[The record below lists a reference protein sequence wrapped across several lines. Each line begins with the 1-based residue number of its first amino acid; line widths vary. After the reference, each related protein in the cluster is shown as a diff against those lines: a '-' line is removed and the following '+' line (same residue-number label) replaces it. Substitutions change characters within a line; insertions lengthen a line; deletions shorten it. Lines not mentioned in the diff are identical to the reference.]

1 MTLHSTAVSL
11 DEDGR
16 MRINRACPA
25 VKHAQ
30 FSVGDTQVKLETGLA
45 HRRTLIIKPVR
56 SGTDPNRPRRWIVV
70 GPDGL
75 DPAQSAPVW
84 EEYELIIRVGP
95 YDAIYAIQG
104 DEETGDI
111 DVRILETGGE

>member
-1 MTLHSTAVSL
+1 MTLHSDSVSL

-16 MRINRACPA
+16 VRINRACPA

-56 SGTDPNRPRRWIVV
+56 SGSDPDRSRRWISI
-70 GPDGL
+70 GPDGF
-75 DPAQSAPVW
+75 DAAEGTQVW
-84 EEYELIIRVGP
+84 EEFELGLSVSP
-95 YDAIYAIQG
+95 EDAVYALKG
-104 DEETGDI
+104 DDQDDPV
-111 DVRILETGGE
+111 DVRILEIGEG

>member
-1 MTLHSTAVSL
+1 MTLHSTSVSL

-16 MRINRACPA
+16 VRINRACPA

-56 SGTDPNRPRRWIVV
+56 SGTDPNRPRRWIAI
-70 GPDGL
+70 GPEGFDVAEG
-75 DPAQSAPVW
+75 APVW
-84 EEYELIIRVGP
+84 EEYELVLTVGP
-95 YDAIYAIQG
+95 HDEVYALQG
-104 DEETGDI
+104 DDETGSI
-111 DVRILETGGE
+111 DVRILETGEG